1 MANKLIK
8 SKRRASVARP
18 DKIDVEFTRDGQP
31 WIDTFQPTS
40 VADAAALSRA
50 MNAARHPDKALD
62 GMLTFIRKALAND
75 DGVPASWTPERYVE
89 PEPEPQPEAGYQP
102 TDMVTGYLDADL
114 AAEARK
120 AREKAAELMA
130 EEDEA
135 ERRFTGPDGEPYAWD
150 ELDRF
155 TKYEAGSSRRRWSE
169 LMDNEDDL
177 VVDAE
182 VISGVFEHLVG
193 LAAARPTRRP
203 S

>member
-1 MANKLIK
+1 
-8 SKRRASVARP
+8 
-18 DKIDVEFTRDGQP
+18 
-31 WIDTFQPTS
+31 
-40 VADAAALSRA
+40 
-50 MNAARHPDKALD
+50 
-62 GMLTFIRKALAND
+62 
-75 DGVPASWTPERYVE
+75 
-89 PEPEPQPEAGYQP
+89 
-102 TDMVTGYLDADL
+102 
-114 AAEARK
+114 
-120 AREKAAELMA
+120 MA

-135 ERRFTGPDGEPYAWD
+135 ERRFTGPDGEPYTWD